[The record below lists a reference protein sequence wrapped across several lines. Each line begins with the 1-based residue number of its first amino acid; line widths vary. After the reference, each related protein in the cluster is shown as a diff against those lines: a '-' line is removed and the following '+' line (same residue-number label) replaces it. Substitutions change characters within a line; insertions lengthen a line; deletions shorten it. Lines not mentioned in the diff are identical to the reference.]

1 MNAVLTKSRA
11 LLLLHFIVFIW
22 GFTGI
27 LGKEITLESHDLVW
41 WRMAIAAVSVGI
53 WALWKGSD
61 LAVTSRDLKRYF
73 IVGTITAAHWIC
85 FFESIKVSN
94 VSTALAVISTTSF
107 FIAIV
112 GPFIRRTT
120 FIWRELALGILVIF
134 GLFIIFK
141 FEPDKTWGIIFS
153 LMAALF
159 AAIFS
164 SYNSVLVK
172 EKPPVQI
179 AFYEMLAGV
188 LVLTGYLMVNKWDVG
203 MDHWIIVPGARDL
216 VLLLIL
222 GVLATAFAFVASIAI
237 MRVLSPFTCALTI
250 NLEPLYTIV
259 MALFLYRDDEFMS
272 PQFYIGAALI
282 LSTVFIESLFLYRK
296 K

>member
-1 MNAVLTKSRA
+1 MNAVMTKSGA

-27 LGKEITLESHDLVW
+27 LGKEISLDSQDLVW
-41 WRMAIAAVSVGI
+41 WRMAIAALSLGV
-53 WALWKGSD
+53 WALWQKAD
-61 LAVTSRDLKRYF
+61 LSVSSRDLKRYLL
-73 IVGTITAAHWIC
+73 VGVFTATHWIC

-112 GPFIRRTT
+112 GPIIRRTV
-120 FIWRELALGILVIF
+120 FIWRELALGVLVIV

-153 LMAALF
+153 LMAAFF

-179 AFYEMLAGV
+179 AFYEMVAGV
-188 LVLTGYLMVNKWDVG
+188 LVLTGYLMVKKWDIG
-203 MDHWIIVPGARDL
+203 MDQWIVLPGARDL

-222 GVLATAFAFVASIAI
+222 GILATAFAFVASIAI

-250 NLEPLYTIV
+250 NLEPLYTIL

-272 PQFYIGAALI
+272 AQFYVGAILI
-282 LSTVFIESLFLYRK
+282 LSTVFVESWILYK
-296 K
+296 KK

>member
-1 MNAVLTKSRA
+1 MNAVMTKSGA

-27 LGKEITLESHDLVW
+27 LGKEISLQSQDLVW
-41 WRMAIAAVSVGI
+41 WRMAIAALSLGI
-53 WALWKGSD
+53 WALWKKSD
-61 LAVTSRDLKRYF
+61 LAVSSQDLKLYF
-73 IVGTITAAHWIC
+73 LVGTITAAHWIC

-112 GPFIRRTT
+112 GPIIRRTA
-120 FIWRELALGILVIF
+120 FIWRELALGILVII

-179 AFYEMLAGV
+179 AFYEMIAGV
-188 LVLTGYLMVNKWDVG
+188 IVLTGYLVVKKWDLG
-203 MDHWIIVPGARDL
+203 MDQWIVIPGARDFG
-216 VLLLIL
+216 LLLIL
-222 GVLATAFAFVASIAI
+222 GILATAFAFVVSIEI
-237 MRVLSPFTCALTI
+237 MRVLTPFTCALTI
-250 NLEPLYTIV
+250 NLEPLYTIL

-272 PQFYIGAALI
+272 PQFYIGATLI
-282 LSTVFIESLFLYRK
+282 LSTVFVESLFLYK
-296 K
+296 KK

>member
-1 MNAVLTKSRA
+1 MNAVMTKSGA

-27 LGKEITLESHDLVW
+27 LGKEISLQSQDLVW
-41 WRMAIAAVSVGI
+41 WRMAIAALSLGI
-53 WALWKGSD
+53 WALWKKSD
-61 LAVTSRDLKRYF
+61 LAVSAQDLKRYF
-73 IVGTITAAHWIC
+73 LVGTITAAHWIC

-112 GPFIRRTT
+112 GPIIRRTA
-120 FIWRELALGILVIF
+120 FIWRELALGILVII

-188 LVLTGYLMVNKWDVG
+188 IVLTGYLVVKKWDLG
-203 MDHWIIVPGARDL
+203 MDQWIVIPGARDFG
-216 VLLLIL
+216 LLLIL
-222 GVLATAFAFVASIAI
+222 GILATAFAFVVSIEI
-237 MRVLSPFTCALTI
+237 MRVLTPFTCALTI
-250 NLEPLYTIV
+250 NLEPLYTIL
-259 MALFLYRDDEFMS
+259 MALFLYRDHEFMS
-272 PQFYIGAALI
+272 PQFYIGATLI
-282 LSTVFIESLFLYRK
+282 LSTVFVESLFLYK
-296 K
+296 KK

>member
-1 MNAVLTKSRA
+1 MNAVMSKTGA

-27 LGKEITLESHDLVW
+27 LGKEISLQSHDLVW
-41 WRMAIAAVSVGI
+41 WRMAIAAVSLGV
-53 WALWKGSD
+53 WALWKKSD
-61 LAVTSRDLKRYF
+61 LTVSRKDFQRYA
-73 IVGTITAAHWIC
+73 IVGTFTAAHWIC

-112 GPFIRRTT
+112 GPLIRRTAVV
-120 FIWRELALGILVIF
+120 WREIALGILVII

-179 AFYEMLAGV
+179 AFYEMVAGV
-188 LVLTGYLMVNKWDVG
+188 VVLTGYLLVKKWDLG
-203 MDHWIIVPGARDL
+203 MDQWIVLPSGRDFG
-216 VLLLIL
+216 LLLIL
-222 GVLATAFAFVASIAI
+222 GILATAFAFVAAIAI

-250 NLEPLYTIV
+250 NLEPLYTIL

-272 PQFYIGAALI
+272 HQFYVGAVLI
-282 LSTVFIESLFLYRK
+282 LSTVFVESWFLYK
-296 K
+296 KK